1 MTKIHSNLLKLLIRK
16 KEESKSNEGLISEV
30 EDYYNIIMN
39 KKMIN
44 QIHQSP
50 KIREQLLTA
59 EEKES
64 MKMCLMSSQ
73 MSLEALK

>member
-1 MTKIHSNLLKLLIRK
+1 MTKIHSNLQKLLIRK

-73 MSLEALK
+73 MSLEAVK